1 MVRKLKSPRSQ
12 ANLLAIR
19 SRFFCISSVILV
31 RSWNPKPF
39 GILRCSFF
47 PREIELYS
55 VWHFGWW
62 DWTSWI
68 IGYWMVFISMAQDLY
83 WLFLILPS
91 FFFCLFQQPLRLD
104 IKVWSI
110 VLATVFLTFLSVYRC
125 GDDLLLLLFPSE
137 KICSTIRES

>member
-68 IGYWMVFISMAQDLY
+68 MVIEWCLY
-83 WLFLILPS
+83 LWLKICTDYSLSFLP
-91 FFFCLFQQPLRLD
+91 FFFVSTAAQTRHQGTC
-104 IKVWSI
+104 I